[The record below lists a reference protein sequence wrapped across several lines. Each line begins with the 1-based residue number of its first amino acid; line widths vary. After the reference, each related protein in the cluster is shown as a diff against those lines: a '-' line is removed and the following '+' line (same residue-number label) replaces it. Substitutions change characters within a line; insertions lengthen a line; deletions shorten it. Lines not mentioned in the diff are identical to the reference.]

1 MSNETPERKTFSL
14 EEAALRYHREPVP
27 GKLAIRA
34 TKPLA
39 NQLDLSLAYSPG
51 VAAASRAIADDP
63 DTVVDYTIRGNL
75 VAVVTNGTA
84 VLGLGDIGPLAA
96 KPVMEGKAVLF
107 KKFANINCFDIEV
120 DAKDVDS
127 FVEVVARLAPTVGG
141 INLEDIKAPECF
153 EIERR
158 LRERLDIPVFHD
170 DQHGTAIVVAAAV
183 LNGLE
188 VVGKRIEDVRMVTV
202 GAGAASIACTDLL
215 IKIGLDPE
223 KVLMVDRAGVIY
235 EGREQDMN
243 PHKARF
249 ARRTDKRT
257 LEEAIEDA
265 DIFLGLSGPGVLRKE
280 WVKEMAER
288 PLILAL
294 ANPVPEILP
303 EDALEARPDAVI
315 ATGRSDYPNQVNN
328 VLCFPFLFRGALD
341 VGATEI
347 NDEMKIAAARAIAGL
362 ARKEASDVVVRA
374 YQAGEGLRLGP
385 KYLIPKPFDPRLITE
400 VAPAVAKAAMETG
413 VARRPIADFDAYRRR
428 LENIVFRS
436 GTLMQ
441 PIFDAA
447 RRHRKRLIFAEGED
461 PRVLQ
466 AAQIMVDDRLADITL
481 VGRPEVVAMRIE
493 RAGLRLKPGQDVE
506 IVNPQSDARYR
517 EYWTLYHS
525 LMERKGVS
533 PGEARTVVRTNN
545 TVIAALAVRRGEADA
560 MVAGPVG
567 RYHAHLKAILDVIG
581 LESGARVAA
590 ALSILLLRRGT
601 FFLCDTYI
609 NPEPS
614 AEEIA
619 EIAMMAARE
628 VRRFGLKP
636 KVALL
641 SHSNFGSADTPS
653 ARRMREALQILHRR
667 VPDLEAEGE
676 MHGDAALDEAIRS
689 EIFPNSRLKGSANL
703 LVMPNLDAANISYEL
718 LKVLG
723 DGQPVGPLLIGTAK
737 PAHIVTPS
745 VTARGILNVAAIAAV
760 EAAEQMEL
768 GLLRPGGG

>member
-1 MSNETPERKTFSL
+1 M
-14 EEAALRYHREPVP
+14 
-27 GKLAIRA
+27 
-34 TKPLA
+34 
-39 NQLDLSLAYSPG
+39 
-51 VAAASRAIADDP
+51 
-63 DTVVDYTIRGNL
+63 
-75 VAVVTNGTA
+75 AVVTNGTA

-141 INLEDIKAPECF
+141 INLEDIKAPDCF

-265 DIFLGLSGPGVLRKE
+265 DIFLGLSGPGVLKKE
-280 WVKEMAER
+280 WVKKMAER

-413 VARRPIADFDAYRRR
+413 VARRPIADFDAYRRS

>member
-1 MSNETPERKTFSL
+1 MSDETQERKTFSL

-63 DTVVDYTIRGNL
+63 DKVVDYTIRGNL

-188 VVGKRIEDVRMVTV
+188 VVGKRIEDVRMVSV

-280 WVKEMAER
+280 WVKKMAER

-374 YQAGEGLRLGP
+374 YQAGEGLKLGP

-413 VARRPIADFDAYRRR
+413 VARRPIADFDAYRRS

>member
-1 MSNETPERKTFSL
+1 M
-14 EEAALRYHREPVP
+14 
-27 GKLAIRA
+27 
-34 TKPLA
+34 
-39 NQLDLSLAYSPG
+39 
-51 VAAASRAIADDP
+51 
-63 DTVVDYTIRGNL
+63 
-75 VAVVTNGTA
+75 AVVTNGTA

-265 DIFLGLSGPGVLRKE
+265 DIFLGLSGPGVLKKE

-413 VARRPIADFDAYRRR
+413 VARRPIADFDAYRRS

>member
-1 MSNETPERKTFSL
+1 MGKTTFSL

-51 VAAASRAIADDP
+51 VGAASRAIAEDP
-63 DTVVDYTIRGNL
+63 DSVVDYTIRGNL

-120 DAKDVDS
+120 DARSVDE
-127 FVEVVARLAPTVGG
+127 FVEVVARLEPSFGG

-158 LRERLDIPVFHD
+158 LRERMRIPVFHD

-183 LNGLE
+183 LNALA
-188 VVGKRIEDVRMVTV
+188 VVNKRIEDVRLVTV

-215 IKIGLDPE
+215 IKMGLDPE
-223 KVLMVDRAGVIY
+223 KVLMLDRAGVIHT
-235 EGREQDMN
+235 GRSDLN
-243 PHKARF
+243 PYKARF
-249 ARRTDKRT
+249 ARETDRRS
-257 LEEAIEDA
+257 LEEALEGA

-280 WVKEMAER
+280 WVARMADR
-288 PLILAL
+288 PIILAL
-294 ANPVPEILP
+294 ANPTPEILP
-303 EDALEARPDAVI
+303 EEALAVRPDAII

-347 NDEMKIAAARAIAGL
+347 NDAMKIAAARAIAGL
-362 ARKEASDVVVRA
+362 ARKEASDIVVRA
-374 YQAGEGLRLGP
+374 YQAGEGLKLGP
-385 KYLIPKPFDPRLITE
+385 RYLIPKPFDPRLITE
-400 VAPAVAKAAMETG
+400 VAPAVAKAAMDTG
-413 VARRPIADFDAYRRR
+413 VARRPIADFDAYRRK
-428 LENIVFRS
+428 LEAIVFRS

-466 AAQIMVDDRLADITL
+466 AAQIMVDDGLAEITL

-493 RAGLRLKPGQDVE
+493 RAGLRLQPGKDVAL
-506 IVNPQSDARYR
+506 INPQSDARYK

-567 RYHAHLKAILDVIG
+567 RYHTHLRPILDVIG

-590 ALSILLLRRGT
+590 AMSILLLRRGT

-609 NPEPS
+609 NPDPS

-653 ARRMREALQILHRR
+653 ARKMREALRILHHRA
-667 VPDLEAEGE
+667 PDLEAEGE
-676 MHGDAALDEAIRS
+676 MHGDAALDETIRQQV
-689 EIFPNSRLKGSANL
+689 FPNSRLKGAANL
-703 LVMPNLDAANISYEL
+703 LVMPNLDAANIAYEL

-723 DGQPVGPLLIGTAK
+723 DGQPVGPLLVGTAK

-760 EAAEQMEL
+760 DAAEQMEL
-768 GLLRPGGG
+768 ALAGRGN